1 MVKGRKLGVK
11 VPEHFSMAE
20 LPLFVEQRND
30 GDSIELSE
38 IESLCTNC
46 EQNVSF
52 LMNYRHA

>member
-1 MVKGRKLGVK
+1 
-11 VPEHFSMAE
+11 MAE
-20 LPLFVEQRND
+20 LPLFAEPRND